1 MKQKRSFIF
10 IMLFLSILGLSGCS
24 SNHKTLDGKYV
35 SIYNETSYLI
45 FNKDGSFTNSLWND
59 INNGTS
65 TTTNNFIYTVDDYN
79 VITAVDT
86 TIYEG
91 EKSLK
96 EYEVGILYNNY
107 ICIIWNG
114 LLPKTYEDT
123 TITNTLGD
131 LLLTYN
137 FKEDKS
143 YEYTVTS
150 SNEIVNTENGTYTVN
165 DNEVICTKEDGV
177 VTTFISE
184 EDKVFCIEYVKE

>member
-24 SNHKTLDGKYV
+24 SNHKSLDGKYV

-79 VITAVDT
+79 VINAVDT

-150 SNEIVNTENGTYTVN
+150 NNEIVNTENGTYTVN
-165 DNEVICTKEDGV
+165 DNEVICTREDGI

>member
-1 MKQKRSFIF
+1 
-10 IMLFLSILGLSGCS
+10 MLFLVILGLSGCS

-45 FNKDGSFTNSLWND
+45 FNRDGSFTNSLWND

-86 TIYEG
+86 TEYEG

-96 EYEVGILYNNY
+96 EYEVGILYNDY

-114 LLPKTYEDT
+114 ILPVNNINT

-150 SNEIVNTENGTYTVN
+150 NNEIVNTENGTYTVN

>member
-10 IMLFLSILGLSGCS
+10 IMLFLVILGLSGCS

-45 FNKDGSFTNSLWND
+45 FNRDGSFTNSLWND

-65 TTTNNFIYTVDDYN
+65 TTTNNFIYTIDDYS

-86 TIYEG
+86 TEYEG

-96 EYEVGILYNNY
+96 EYEVGILYNDY

-114 LLPKTYEDT
+114 ILPVNNINT

-150 SNEIVNTENGTYTVN
+150 NNEIVNTENGTYTVN